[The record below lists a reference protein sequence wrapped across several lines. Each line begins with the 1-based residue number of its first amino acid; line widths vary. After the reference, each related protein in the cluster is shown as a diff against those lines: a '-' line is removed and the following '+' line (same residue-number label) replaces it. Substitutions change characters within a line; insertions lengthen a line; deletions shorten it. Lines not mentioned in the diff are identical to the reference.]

1 MDGCVSFKLVNNNHR
16 TEEERLK
23 SEDAFGGQVRW
34 GEGVIG
40 NYPDFLREEK
50 CQHLQPGF
58 KDVIREP
65 LIF

>member
-40 NYPDFLREEK
+40 NYWTSSGRGNVNICSLSLKMSSEN
-50 CQHLQPGF
+50 L
-58 KDVIREP
+58 
-65 LIF
+65 